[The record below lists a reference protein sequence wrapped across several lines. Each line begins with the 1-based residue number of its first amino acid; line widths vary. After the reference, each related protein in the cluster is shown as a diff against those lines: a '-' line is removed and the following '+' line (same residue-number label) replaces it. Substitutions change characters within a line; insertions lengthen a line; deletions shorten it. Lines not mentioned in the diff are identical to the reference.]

1 MQTSV
6 SSCGSVLVAISD
18 IDHGTV
24 WQKIDVGFISIEITG
39 EEQDIHGAKGRI
51 LQFLVILHSYVEQ
64 RILDILDGVIGTVC
78 SAIF

>member
-24 WQKIDVGFISIEITG
+24 WQKVDVGVLSIQIAG

-51 LQFLVILHSYVEQ
+51 LQFLGILHSCVEQ
-64 RILDILDGVIGTVC
+64 RILDILEGVIGTVC
-78 SAIF
+78 SEI